1 MQIDLLRKRV
11 LAGIRRTRNGMNTIL
26 LDPDFPD
33 ERRNLH
39 IAGKEII
46 LENVIA
52 GKLKTGKKIDPWAIV
67 RLL

>member
-11 LAGIRRTRNGMNTIL
+11 LAGIRSIRNGMNTIL
-26 LDPDFPD
+26 LGPDFPD
-33 ERRNLH
+33 KRRNLH

-52 GKLKTGKKIDPWAIV
+52 GKLNTGKKIDP
-67 RLL
+67 